1 MQFAKKTRRAGTWF
15 TSSMDWNLADGPC
28 RAQALQR
35 CFTLNN
41 PEYISVLDFMIDYD
55 DGFKVWINSQ
65 EVLSVNVPTSLLFN
79 RLASKT
85 HESEEF
91 ETFEIPNL
99 ISFLKKGANL
109 IAIQGPISVLL
120 VATFQSI
127 PVGIDWNRR

>member
-1 MQFAKKTRRAGTWF
+1 MRGRYST
-15 TSSMDWNLADGPC
+15 LY
-28 RAQALQR
+28 LQR

-79 RLASKT
+79 SLASKT

-91 ETFEIPNL
+91 ETFEEMADTTEVRL
-99 ISFLKKGANL
+99 
-109 IAIQGPISVLL
+109 
-120 VATFQSI
+120 
-127 PVGIDWNRR
+127 D

>member
-1 MQFAKKTRRAGTWF
+1 
-15 TSSMDWNLADGPC
+15 
-28 RAQALQR
+28 
-35 CFTLNN
+35 
-41 PEYISVLDFMIDYD
+41 MIDYD

-79 RLASKT
+79 SLASKT

>member
-1 MQFAKKTRRAGTWF
+1 MRRRDST
-15 TSSMDWNLADGPC
+15 LY
-28 RAQALQR
+28 LQR

-79 RLASKT
+79 SLASKT